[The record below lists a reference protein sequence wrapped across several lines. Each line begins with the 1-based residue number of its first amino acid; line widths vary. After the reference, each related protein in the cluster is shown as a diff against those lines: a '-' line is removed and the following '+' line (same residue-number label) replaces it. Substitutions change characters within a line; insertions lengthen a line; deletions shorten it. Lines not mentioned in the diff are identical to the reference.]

1 MPTSRSTAFTV
12 KLNSLTRR
20 DLHAL
25 LNAVATRAYKTGYK
39 DASIGLE
46 ECPEKVAVAEKHL
59 WKIK

>member
-1 MPTSRSTAFTV
+1 MPTSKSTPFTV

-20 DLHAL
+20 DLHVL
-25 LNAVATRAYKTGYK
+25 LNAVAERAYRTGYK

-46 ECPEKVAVAEKHL
+46 ERPEKAVVAEKHL